1 MASLLGSRKTVDE
14 SIAGTEEEGFKPKRD
29 LGALDVTVLG
39 IGVIIGAGI
48 FVLTGQAAAEEA
60 GPGITLSFVLAAVVC
75 GLAALCYAELAAMVP
90 VAGSAYTFTFAT
102 IGQLVAFIIG
112 WDLVLEFTIG
122 AAAVAVGFAGYLDS
136 LLDQVFGGTL
146 PESIA
151 SPPGDGGSFNLFA
164 VAVVL
169 LVGYLLVRG
178 IRITAKAN
186 VYLVALTVL
195 VLLVVIGVGITE
207 VTTDNWSP

>member
-1 MASLLGSRKTVDE
+1 MASLLGPRKTVDE
-14 SIAGTEEEGFKPKRD
+14 SIAGTEEEGFKLKRD

-136 LLDQVFGGTL
+136 LLDQVFGVTL
-146 PESIA
+146 PDAITA
-151 SPPGDGGSFNLFA
+151 PPGDGGDVNVFA
-164 VAVVL
+164 IAVVL
-169 LVGYLLVRG
+169 LVGALLIRG
-178 IRITAKAN
+178 VRITAKAN
-186 VYLVALTVL
+186 IYLVVLTIV
-195 VLLVVIGVGITE
+195 VLLVVIGVGATKIR
-207 VTTDNWSP
+207 S